1 VPGKEIKNLRIVPFS
16 VNHVNDAVRIEQVSF
31 PTPWSYD
38 AFISELKLRNTKAL
52 VALLSA
58 EEGERVAGY
67 ILGRFAAD
75 EMEITNLAVH
85 PELRRRGIARALL
98 WHLVE
103 RVRSRG
109 IKKIFLEVRENN
121 KPAIRLYEKF
131 GFKKVGIRRGYYV
144 DTGEDALVMRL
155 ETE

>member
-1 VPGKEIKNLRIVPFS
+1 MRGEEIKNLRIVPFS